1 MQNQFKTHVKN
12 NFSELY
18 SGRLLLAVSGG
29 IDSVVLMH
37 MCAAAELDF
46 AVAHCNFH
54 LRGEDSDGDQQFVE
68 NLSKEMEKECL
79 VAEFN
84 TEEYSQKQ
92 KVSIQIAARELRYR
106 WFDSLLEEN
115 QYDFLLTAH
124 HLDDSMETFL
134 INLSRGTGLEGLLGI
149 PEQNGKIRRPLLI
162 FSRKEIEEYAQEK
175 GILWREDRTNN
186 ETKYLRNKIRKN
198 ILPLLKDLNGNF
210 EQSFVN
216 TIANL
221 KETFVL
227 SEDASKL
234 HYAEAITQKKDSLC
248 FDIKKIKKLSL
259 PKAYLYKWLQPYG
272 FTAWKD
278 IKNLLDSD
286 SGKKIYSEDYVL
298 LKNRDELILYSA
310 VLERKEDKYYLEQN
324 QFLSY
329 PLKLS
334 VETFYDTE
342 LALDKS
348 FILVDEDLIK
358 FPLTVRKVKEGDSF
372 KPFGMTGTKKVNKY
386 FKDEKFSQFQKENTW
401 LLCSEDKIIW
411 IIGNR
416 MDDRFKVQDTTTKIL
431 KIQTTL

>member
-1 MQNQFKTHVKN
+1 
-12 NFSELY
+12 
-18 SGRLLLAVSGG
+18 
-29 IDSVVLMH
+29 
-37 MCAAAELDF
+37 
-46 AVAHCNFH
+46 
-54 LRGEDSDGDQQFVE
+54 
-68 NLSKEMEKECL
+68 
-79 VAEFN
+79 
-84 TEEYSQKQ
+84 
-92 KVSIQIAARELRYR
+92 
-106 WFDSLLEEN
+106 
-115 QYDFLLTAH
+115 
-124 HLDDSMETFL
+124 METFL
-134 INLSRGTGLEGLLGI
+134 INLSRGTGLGGLLGI

-162 FSRKEIEEYAQEK
+162 FSRREIEEYAHEK
-175 GILWREDRTNN
+175 GILWREDRTNS

-234 HYAEAITQKKDSLC
+234 HYAEVVTQKRDSLY

-259 PKAYLYKWLQPYG
+259 PKAYLYKWFQPYG

-278 IKNLLDSD
+278 IEYLLDSG

-298 LKNRDELILYSA
+298 LKNRDELILYSI
-310 VLERKEDKYYLEQN
+310 LSEKKEEEKYYLEQN

-416 MDDRFKVQDTTTKIL
+416 MDDRFKIQDTTTKIL